1 MDVLKFKDVTPNKSF
16 PWFEEYSQ
24 HNFSCKV
31 YHDGSGYVAV
41 PVSNGPRKK
50 KVISRPILYDIDYLF
65 DELYLK
71 AMRENVRKEH
81 LSEFIKNG
89 LLEVYPEEFG
99 LDSFVEQS
107 IKRKQKNL
115 FQRKKRC
122 RRKAFLNEWNYFV
135 TFTYDSE
142 KHTEESFRMKLRKC
156 LSNLHSRRG
165 WKYFGVPEYS
175 PEEKRLH
182 FHLVMYIPE
191 GEMVGKI
198 YERRDYSTKNH
209 KMQVSHPNDYFERR
223 FGRCDFTEIS
233 TTDLKRGTALNYIL
247 KYLEKSGERII
258 YSRGIP
264 SDFIKEVSDED
275 IICEMIDFVAK
286 YVLFD
291 DCIDYEVDVL
301 KIKRAPDIVLNVP
314 LTS

>member
-1 MDVLKFKDVTPNKSF
+1 MNVLKFDHVTPNKSF
-16 PWFEEYSQ
+16 PWFEEYRQ

-31 YHDGSGYVAV
+31 YHDGSNYVAV
-41 PVSNGPRKK
+41 PVSKVERKNNQSYK
-50 KVISRPILYDIDYLF
+50 PIRYNIDYLF

-81 LSEFIKNG
+81 LSEFIKKG
-89 LLEVYPEEFG
+89 ILEVYPEDFG
-99 LDSFVEQS
+99 VEAFVEKS
-107 IKRKQKNL
+107 IERKKRNL

-142 KHTEESFRMKLRKC
+142 KHTEESFRQKLRKC
-156 LSNLHSRRG
+156 LSNLHTRRG

-182 FHLVMYIPE
+182 FHLVMYIPDVQL
-191 GEMVGKI
+191 VGNI
-198 YERRDYSTKNH
+198 YERRDYSTKTH
-209 KMQVSHPNDYFERR
+209 KMQISHPNDYFEKR
-223 FGRCDFTEIS
+223 FGRCDFTAIS
-233 TTDLKRGTALNYIL
+233 TKDLKRGTALNYIL
-247 KYLEKSGERII
+247 KYLEKSGESII

-264 SDFIKEVSDED
+264 TDFMKEVSDED
-275 IICEMIDFVAK
+275 IVCEMIDFVAK
-286 YVLFD
+286 FVLFD

-301 KIKRAPDIVLNVP
+301 KKRKASDIVLNVP